1 MKKPSSSQANAI
13 SKLFKKK
20 KRSLDLSFDPL
31 PPIEAGT
38 KKKKKHKSTQ
48 SNAKPTNKLVI
59 ILKKD
64 QATKVVY
71 LRLFDSY

>member
-1 MKKPSSSQANAI
+1 MKKPSSSQANTI

-20 KRSLDLSFDPL
+20 KSLDLSFDPL

-59 ILKKD
+59 MLKKD
-64 QATKVVY
+64 QATKVFY